1 MRKNEHL
8 VLSFSLH
15 PNQQEIIELS
25 LLDGEGNTLIN
36 TLFSPVT
43 PVYEDQI
50 REKDLTKRDFHHQPT
65 WDQLLPLIKHVL
77 AYKFVLTQHSLEEI
91 NNSPLKDILFHP
103 HCVVIDKPSL
113 KERTL
118 QTCLCVIERVNQEHR
133 EIKEKTPQNKD
144 KKPTLSPVVIGDN
157 RLIDHLDDLIWYLS
171 FGGNNEKRLAASAIN
186 KLSSNFKNE
195 CAQTVPFLLRALG
208 EESPQVRQYSLNAL
222 SNFSLSYSERLFLEK
237 FLLNEEKEYNRKIA
251 ERILIHKIHV

>member
-1 MRKNEHL
+1 MRKDEHL

-25 LLDGEGNTLIN
+25 ILDGEGNTLIN
-36 TLFSPVT
+36 SLISPIA
-43 PVYEDQI
+43 PIYEHEM
-50 REKDLTKRDFHHQPT
+50 REIGLTKRDFHHQPT
-65 WDQLLPLIKHVL
+65 WDQLFPLIKHVL
-77 AYKFVLTQHSLEEI
+77 MNKFVLTHHSLDEI

-103 HCVVIDKPSL
+103 HRVNINTPFL

-118 QTCLCVIERVNQEHR
+118 QTCLRVIDHVNQEHR

-144 KKPTLSPVVIGDN
+144 EKPTLSPIVIGEN
-157 RLIDHLDDLIWYLS
+157 QLIDHLDDLIWYLS
-171 FGGNNEKRLAASAIN
+171 FGSNNEKRLAASAIN
-186 KLSSNFKNE
+186 KLSSKFKDK
-195 CAQTVPFLLRALG
+195 CAQIVPFLLRALG

-222 SNFSLSYSERLFLEK
+222 SNFSLAYSERLFLEN

-251 ERILIHKIHV
+251 ERILIYKIHE